1 MPIYVIMES
10 EIPVQE
16 EEEGRMSSPPSVVL
30 APASPRNLDRV
41 FSDDRVNR
49 RRGETGGRGA
59 GKLQPGH
66 AANHLISYS
75 LSEMNMVGLA
85 PAAVEEQQFSSAA
98 AALGG
103 LTTPRKTS
111 RNSNRSAASYLALHQ
126 ASYLSLVTVT
136 GSAAIAAKFKP
147 FLLKVW
153 GGLLLLEKDPDP
165 TVSLLARNLLDTV
178 WKRMCDKERSIT
190 VVGGVDM
197 YRSRSSSA
205 ADIHSQSAPNSP
217 MRPSFILGESP
228 PVMSSLNATLPP
240 GLGGQSHHHL
250 HQHYGVE
257 ALGGVGG
264 LSSSMLRSQVST
276 IGEEGVLLEE
286 GESSAI
292 STQFI
297 DWAAR

>member
-1 MPIYVIMES
+1 
-10 EIPVQE
+10 
-16 EEEGRMSSPPSVVL
+16 L
-30 APASPRNLDRV
+30 
-41 FSDDRVNR
+41 
-49 RRGETGGRGA
+49 T
-59 GKLQPGH
+59 GKLQAGH

-85 PAAVEEQQFSSAA
+85 PSAMEEQQQQSAV
-98 AALGG
+98 G
-103 LTTPRKTS
+103 LHTPRKTS
-111 RNSNRSAASYLALHQ
+111 RSSNKSASAA

-136 GSAAIAAKFKP
+136 SSPAIANKFKP

-165 TVSLLARNLLDTV
+165 TVSLLARSLLDTV
-178 WKRMCDKERSIT
+178 WKRMCEKERSGAGI
-190 VVGGVDM
+190 DM
-197 YRSRSSSA
+197 YRRNSSA
-205 ADIHSQSAPNSP
+205 VDVHSQSAPNSP

-228 PVMSSLNATLPP
+228 PVMSSLNATLPA
-240 GLGGQSHHHL
+240 GLSSGGHYHQ
-250 HQHYGVE
+250 QHYGVE
-257 ALGGVGG
+257 ALGGLG

-276 IGEEGVLLEE
+276 IGEEGILLEE